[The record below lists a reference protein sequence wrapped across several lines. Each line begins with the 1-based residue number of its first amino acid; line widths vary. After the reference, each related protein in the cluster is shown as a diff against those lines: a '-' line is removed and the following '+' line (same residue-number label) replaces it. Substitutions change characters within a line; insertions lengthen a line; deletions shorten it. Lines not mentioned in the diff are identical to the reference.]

1 MALPNL
7 ARSIKLKK
15 QNLVDKLQIK
25 SIELCL
31 LLSIPAALGLLIA
44 SEQIVNS
51 LFGYGSFSKEDIY
64 YTSAALIY
72 FSIGVPAFALIKVL
86 SNFYFARNN
95 TKLPFYISF
104 ITMLINILISVSLFK
119 KYGFIIIPIAT
130 SLSTWFAVV
139 FYLIFLRKNK
149 ILLFNKVFNSNLL
162 KILFSTFLMS
172 VFLYYGLNNFE
183 DKFEYTNK
191 FKLINLLIMISL
203 SAALYLIIT
212 KILGILN
219 LKSYKIK

>member
-1 MALPNL
+1 
-7 ARSIKLKK
+7 
-15 QNLVDKLQIK
+15 
-25 SIELCL
+25 L

-51 LFGYGSFSKEDIY
+51 LFGYGSFNEEDIY
-64 YTSAALIY
+64 YTSLALIY

-104 ITMLINILISVSLFK
+104 ITMLINILISLSLFK

-130 SLSTWFAVV
+130 SLSTWFAVIV
-139 FYLIFLRKNK
+139 YLIFLKKNK
-149 ILLFNKVFNSNLL
+149 ILFLNNIFNINFL

-172 VFLYYGLNNFE
+172 IFLYYGLNNFE
-183 DKFEYTNK
+183 DKFEYANK
-191 FKLINLLIMISL
+191 FKLIYLLIMISL
-203 SAALYLIIT
+203 SAALYLMFT

-219 LKSYKIK
+219 IKSYKIK

>member
-1 MALPNL
+1 
-7 ARSIKLKK
+7 
-15 QNLVDKLQIK
+15 
-25 SIELCL
+25 
-31 LLSIPAALGLLIA
+31 
-44 SEQIVNS
+44 
-51 LFGYGSFSKEDIY
+51 
-64 YTSAALIY
+64 
-72 FSIGVPAFALIKVL
+72 
-86 SNFYFARNN
+86 
-95 TKLPFYISF
+95 
-104 ITMLINILISVSLFK
+104 MLINILISVSLFK

-183 DKFEYTNK
+183 DKFEYANK
-191 FKLINLLIMISL
+191 FKLIYLLIVIGL
-203 SAALYLIIT
+203 SSALYLMFT
-212 KILGILN
+212 KIFGILN